1 MRSLLF
7 VPGDSERKL
16 EKAISSQS
24 DVLIADLEDSVSL
37 DSKAEGR
44 RITAV
49 FLQSA
54 RSRTNAQLY
63 VRVNDLTTGLTE
75 DDLAVVMK
83 ARPDGIMLPKA
94 EGGNDVARLAA
105 ALRVHEA
112 ENGIEDGRTRI
123 LPIITETALGVLN
136 AASYR
141 GSSDRLAGLTWGAED
156 LSAHIG
162 ALAARHED
170 GSYTPLFQLARS
182 MTLLAAAAAGVPAI
196 DTVFPNFSDT
206 EAFTRDCQLAAR
218 DGFVAK
224 MAIHPAQV
232 EPINTIFT
240 PSDEEVAKA
249 RAVVEAFSAAGN
261 AGVVNI
267 GGRMYDRPHLALAE
281 RVLARAAEASSA

>member
-44 RITAV
+44 RIAAV

-63 VRVNDLTTGLTE
+63 VRVNDLATGLTE

-170 GSYTPLFQLARS
+170 GSYTPLFQLARNI
-182 MTLLAAAAAGVPAI
+182 TLLAATAAGVPAI

-206 EAFTRDCQLAAR
+206 EAFTRDCQLAVR
-218 DGFVAK
+218 DGFVAR

-232 EPINTIFT
+232 ETINTVFT

>member
-16 EKAISSQS
+16 EKALGSAS
-24 DVLIADLEDSVSL
+24 DVLIIDLEDSVSP
-37 DSKAEGR
+37 DRKAEGR
-44 RITAV
+44 RITTA
-49 FLQSA
+49 FLEDA
-54 RSRTNAQLY
+54 RGRTGAQLY
-63 VRVNDLTTGLTE
+63 VRVNDLSSGLTE
-75 DDLAVVMK
+75 DDLAGVMQ
-83 ARPDGIMLPKA
+83 AGPDGVMLPKA
-94 EGGNDVARLAA
+94 EGGADVARLAA

-112 ENGIEDGRTRI
+112 ENGIEDGSTRI

-141 GSSDRLAGLTWGAED
+141 GSSDRLSGLTWGAED

-162 ALAARHED
+162 ALTPRHED

-206 EAFTRDCQLAAR
+206 EAFARDCQLAAR

-232 EPINTIFT
+232 APINATFT
-240 PSDEEVAKA
+240 PSAKEVEKA

-281 RVLARAAEASSA
+281 RVLARAADASSD

>member
-37 DSKAEGR
+37 DSKAEAR
-44 RITAV
+44 RIAAV

-63 VRVNDLTTGLTE
+63 VRVNDLATGLTE

-170 GSYTPLFQLARS
+170 GSYTPLFQLARN

>member
-182 MTLLAAAAAGVPAI
+182 MTLLAAAATGVPAI
-196 DTVFPNFSDT
+196 DTVFPNFSDR

-232 EPINTIFT
+232 EPINAVFT
-240 PSDEEVAKA
+240 PSDAEVEKA

>member
-44 RITAV
+44 RIAAV

-63 VRVNDLTTGLTE
+63 VRVNDLATGLTE

-170 GSYTPLFQLARS
+170 GSYTPLFQLARN
-182 MTLLAAAAAGVPAI
+182 MTLLAATAAGVPAI

-206 EAFTRDCQLAAR
+206 EAFTRDCQLAVR
-218 DGFVAK
+218 DGFVAR

-232 EPINTIFT
+232 ETINTVFT

>member
-7 VPGDSERKL
+7 VPGVSQRKL
-16 EKAISSQS
+16 EKAIGSQS

-37 DSKAEGR
+37 DSKAEAR
-44 RITAV
+44 RITAA

-63 VRVNDLTTGLTE
+63 VRVNDLATGLTE
-75 DDLAVVMK
+75 DDLAVVMR

-170 GSYTPLFQLARS
+170 GSYTPLFQLARN

-206 EAFTRDCQLAAR
+206 EAFARDCQLAVR
-218 DGFVAK
+218 DGFVAR
-224 MAIHPAQV
+224 MAIHPVQV
-232 EPINTIFT
+232 DTINTVFT
-240 PSDEEVAKA
+240 PSDEEVEKA

>member
-44 RITAV
+44 RIAEV

-63 VRVNDLTTGLTE
+63 VRVNDLATGLTE

-170 GSYTPLFQLARS
+170 GSYTPLFQLARN

-206 EAFTRDCQLAAR
+206 EAFTRDCQLAVR
-218 DGFVAK
+218 DGFVAR

-232 EPINTIFT
+232 ETINTVFT
-240 PSDEEVAKA
+240 PSDEEVEKA

>member
-44 RITAV
+44 RIAAV

-63 VRVNDLTTGLTE
+63 VRVNDLATGLTE

-141 GSSDRLAGLTWGAED
+141 NCSPRLSGLTWGAED

-162 ALAARHED
+162 ALSARRED
-170 GSYTPLFQLARS
+170 GSYTPLFQLARN

-232 EPINTIFT
+232 EPINTVFT
-240 PSDEEVAKA
+240 PSDEEVEKA

>member
-44 RITAV
+44 RIAAV

-63 VRVNDLTTGLTE
+63 VRVNDLATGLTE

-83 ARPDGIMLPKA
+83 GRPDGIMLPKA

-141 GSSDRLAGLTWGAED
+141 NCSPRLSGLTWGAED

-170 GSYTPLFQLARS
+170 GSYTPLFQFARN

>member
-44 RITAV
+44 RIAAV

-63 VRVNDLTTGLTE
+63 VRVNDLATGLTE

-170 GSYTPLFQLARS
+170 GSYTPLFQLARN
-182 MTLLAAAAAGVPAI
+182 MTLLAATAAGVPAI